1 MQKLPAE
8 ILSTKINKL
17 DEITG
22 IGGFPK
28 GHIVELCGEESCG
41 KTALALTI
49 ANNISKQHILF
60 VDTEHTADTKFLLRI
75 LCMINWYPKS

>member
-8 ILSTKINKL
+8 ILSTKIKKL

-28 GHIVELCGEESCG
+28 GHIV
-41 KTALALTI
+41 
-49 ANNISKQHILF
+49 
-60 VDTEHTADTKFLLRI
+60 
-75 LCMINWYPKS
+75 